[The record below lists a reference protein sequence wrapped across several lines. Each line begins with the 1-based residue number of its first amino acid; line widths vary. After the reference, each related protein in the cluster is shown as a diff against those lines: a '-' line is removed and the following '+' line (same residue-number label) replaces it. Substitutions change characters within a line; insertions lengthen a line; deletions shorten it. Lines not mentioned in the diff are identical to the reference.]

1 MEANDTLILLSLNQF
16 RIDAITTPTTGG
28 MLYNSTTNTIQ
39 IYDGS
44 DWKDSTITDTDNIPE
59 GAVNLYYT
67 EARVSANSAVVLNTA
82 KVSADGSVTTHN
94 DVTSAGS
101 GQIITT
107 GERNNI
113 AANTADRHVPITVT
127 DSSNIDLTLSGQD
140 VSADLINT
148 AVAAGSYTSANIT
161 VDEKGRITAAADGSS
176 GGGSSF
182 IACCPFGAKSDST
195 GKFLIANGRS
205 TDADDSTKPKTR
217 QPIGVAGTL
226 TKLVYKTKEASSSTR
241 MKIHINGSVEETV
254 VLSSI
259 NANDG
264 GIETINV
271 SVSAG
276 DYVEIEYD
284 GSQKPGECT
293 MYFIQEL

>member
-67 EARVSANSAVVLNTA
+67 DARVSANSAVVLNTA
-82 KVSADGSVTTHN
+82 KVTNANHTGEVT
-94 DVTSAGS
+94 GS
-101 GQIITT
+101 GALTV
-107 GERNNI
+107 GS
-113 AANTADRHVPITVT
+113 TAI
-127 DSSNIDLTLSGQD
+127 SNKAL
-140 VSADLINT
+140 
-148 AVAAGSYTSANIT
+148 
-161 VDEKGRITAAADGSS
+161 ITAATGMEVLVNDSGTLKKVDANDFLG

-226 TKLVYKTKEASSSTR
+226 TKLVYKTKEASTSTR